1 MLEVGLGEMEGGGV
15 GAVEAV
21 MVVGLPLAD
30 ELAAVFARAN
40 DLLLTEETVS
50 RALELI
56 TAAARAA
63 IPGAVGAGVTLVDAA
78 GRKRTAAASDPLVEA
93 ADNSQYILEEGPC
106 LQAWASGKPVLVEN
120 VRADTRWPEWL
131 PAAAALGLGS
141 VVSAPLL
148 AGDSILGAVK
158 VYAREAGTFDAASVA
173 LMELFAAQASIFIIN
188 VQARES
194 AQTLTEMLQDALAG
208 REVIAAARG
217 VLMARY
223 GIDEAS
229 AMQQLLTE
237 SRRERKPLREI
248 SAELVSSTRIAG
260 R

>member
-1 MLEVGLGEMEGGGV
+1 
-15 GAVEAV
+15 

-63 IPGAVGAGVTLVDAA
+63 IPGAVGAGVTLVDAD

-120 VRADTRWPEWL
+120 VRTDTRWPDWL
-131 PAAAALGLGS
+131 QAAAELGLAS

-148 AGDSILGAVK
+148 AGDAVLGAVK
-158 VYAREAGTFDAASVA
+158 VYAGEADAFDRSSVA

-194 AQTLTEMLQDALAG
+194 AQTLSEMLQDALAG

-223 GIDEAS
+223 GMDEAS

-237 SRRERKPLREI
+237 SRRDRKPLRDI
-248 SAELVSSTRIAG
+248 SAELVSSTRKAG

>member
-1 MLEVGLGEMEGGGV
+1 MTFSSPRRPFPGPSNS
-15 GAVEAV
+15 
-21 MVVGLPLAD
+21 LPPQPRLQYLA
-30 ELAAVFARAN
+30 LW
-40 DLLLTEETVS
+40 
-50 RALELI
+50 
-56 TAAARAA
+56 
-63 IPGAVGAGVTLVDAA
+63 GAGVTLVDAS

-93 ADNSQYILEEGPC
+93 ADNVQYILEEGPC
-106 LQAWASGKPVLVEN
+106 LQAWATGKPVLVEN
-120 VRADTRWPEWL
+120 VRTESRWPEWL
-131 PAAAALGLGS
+131 EAAAELGLGS

-148 AGDSILGAVK
+148 PGGSVLGAVK
-158 VYAREAGTFDAASVA
+158 VYARETGAFDPSSVA

-194 AQTLTEMLQDALAG
+194 AQALSEMLQDALAG

-237 SRRERKPLREI
+237 SRRNRKPLREI
-248 SAELVSSTRIAG
+248 SAELLSSTRIAG